1 MRLSALDC
9 LRRGFRNLSAN
20 WELVLLQWLQ
30 SLLVP
35 ALLFLGIAAPVAILA
50 GPGAF
55 GRKGPVLGRAFS
67 RIAEDP
73 PILLLSLVA
82 ALALWLLAY
91 VVYCYFQAG
100 TYGVLWTADRQALP
114 GPPKSP
120 LLFRTFSVRD
130 FFGWGGRYV
139 GRYLRFFLFAC
150 LLAALAFGG
159 IVLWIAS
166 IAEGGQAWGA
176 GAALGIGCG
185 GIFPLG
191 FLALVFSF
199 WFSVAQADLA
209 REGSSVG
216 AASRLGLSVLGRRLG
231 AVLFLFFVFLL
242 VAAALAFAFFL
253 ISIVVDLLLS
263 GAPAMRAVTQ
273 LLLLFAQGIPNALLA
288 VALGA
293 ALVALVRSETQMPMR
308 KRPEVQTA

>member
-1 MRLSALDC
+1 MRLSAVDC
-9 LRRGFRNLSAN
+9 LRRGLKNLSAN
-20 WELVLLQWLQ
+20 WELVLMQWLQ

-35 ALLFLGIAAPVAILA
+35 ALLLLGVALPVAILA
-50 GPGAF
+50 GPGTL
-55 GRKGPVLGRAFS
+55 GRGGPVLGRAFS
-67 RIAEDP
+67 RIEEAP
-73 PILLLSLVA
+73 PILLLSLAA
-82 ALALWLLAY
+82 ALALWTLAY

-114 GPPKSP
+114 GPPRSS

-139 GRYLRFFLFAC
+139 GRYFRFFLFFC
-150 LLAALAFGG
+150 LLAALAFGVV
-159 IVLWIAS
+159 VLWIAS
-166 IAEGGQAWGA
+166 MAESAEAWGP

-231 AVLFLFFVFLL
+231 AVIFLFFVFLL
-242 VAAALAFAFFL
+242 VAAALSFAFLL

-263 GAPAMRAVTQ
+263 DAPAARAVTQ
-273 LLLLFAQGIPNALLA
+273 LLLFFAQGIPSSLLA

-293 ALVALVRSETQMPMR
+293 ALVALVRSEVQMQMR

>member
-1 MRLSALDC
+1 MRLSGVDC
-9 LRRGFRNLSAN
+9 LRRGLHNLSAN

-35 ALLFLGIAAPVAILA
+35 ALLLLGAAAPVLILA
-50 GPGAF
+50 GPGTP
-55 GRKGPVLGRAFS
+55 GQGGLVLGRAIS
-67 RIAEDP
+67 RIAEAP
-73 PILLLSLVA
+73 PILFLSLLA
-82 ALALWLLAY
+82 ALALWTLAY

-139 GRYLRFFLFAC
+139 GRYFRFFLFFC

-166 IAEGGQAWGA
+166 IARGAESWGP
-176 GAALGIGCG
+176 GAAAGIGCG

-199 WFSVAQADLA
+199 WFSVAQAGLA
-209 REGSSVG
+209 REGSSVR

-231 AVLFLFFVFLL
+231 AVIFLFFVFLL
-242 VAAALAFAFFL
+242 VAAALSFAFLL
-253 ISIVVDLLLS
+253 ISLAVDLLLE
-263 GAPAMRAVTQ
+263 GAPVARAVTQ
-273 LLLLFAQGIPNALLA
+273 LLLFFAQGIPSSLLA

-293 ALVALVRSETQMPMR
+293 ALVALVRSEVQMQMR

>member
-9 LRRGFRNLSAN
+9 LRRGFSNLSAN
-20 WELVLLQWLQ
+20 WELVLMQWLQ

-35 ALLFLGIAAPVAILA
+35 ALLLLGLAAPVAILA
-50 GPGAF
+50 GPGTLVQ
-55 GRKGPVLGRAFS
+55 GGPILGKVFS
-67 RIAEDP
+67 RIGEAP

-82 ALALWLLAY
+82 MLALWTLAY

-114 GPPKSP
+114 GPPKSS

-130 FFGWGGRYV
+130 FFGWGGRYA
-139 GRYLRFFLFAC
+139 GRYFRFFLFFC
-150 LLAALAFGG
+150 LVAALVSGVIA
-159 IVLWIAS
+159 LWIVS
-166 IAEGGQAWGA
+166 IAQGGEVWGA
-176 GAALGIGCG
+176 GAAAGIGCG

-199 WFSVAQADLA
+199 WFSVAQVDLV
-209 REGSSVG
+209 REGSGVRT
-216 AASRLGLSVLGRRLG
+216 ASRLGLSVLGRRLG
-231 AVLFLFFVFLL
+231 AVVLLFFVFLL
-242 VAAALAFAFFL
+242 VAAALAFAFL
-253 ISIVVDLLLS
+253 LLSIVLDLLLS
-263 GAPAMRAVTQ
+263 GAPAARAATQ

>member
-1 MRLSALDC
+1 MRLSAVDC
-9 LRRGFRNLSAN
+9 LRRGLKNLSAN
-20 WELVLLQWLQ
+20 WELVLMQWLQ

-35 ALLFLGIAAPVAILA
+35 ALLLLGLAAPAAILA
-50 GPGAF
+50 GPGALVE
-55 GRKGPVLGRAFS
+55 GRPVLGRVFS
-67 RIAEDP
+67 RIGEAP

-82 ALALWLLAY
+82 MLALWTLAY

-114 GPPKSP
+114 GPPKSS

-139 GRYLRFFLFAC
+139 GRYFRFFLFFC
-150 LLAALAFGG
+150 VVAALVCGVIA
-159 IVLWIAS
+159 LWIAS
-166 IAEGGQAWGA
+166 IAQGAEAWGA

-185 GIFPLG
+185 GVFPLG
-191 FLALVFSF
+191 FLALIFSF

-209 REGSSVG
+209 REGSSVRT
-216 AASRLGLSVLGRRLG
+216 ASRLGLSVLGRRLG
-231 AVLFLFFVFLL
+231 AVILLFFLFLL
-242 VAAALAFAFFL
+242 VAAALAFAFL
-253 ISIVVDLLLS
+253 LLSIVVDLLLS
-263 GAPAMRAVTQ
+263 DAPAARAATQ

-293 ALVALVRSETQMPMR
+293 ALVALVRSEVQMQMR
-308 KRPEVQTA
+308 KRLEVQTA

>member
-1 MRLSALDC
+1 MRLSGVDC
-9 LRRGFRNLSAN
+9 LRRGLKNLSAN

-35 ALLFLGIAAPVAILA
+35 ALLLLGAAAPVFILA
-50 GPGAF
+50 GPGTF
-55 GRKGPVLGRAFS
+55 ERGGPVLDRIFL
-67 RIAEDP
+67 RIAEAP
-73 PILLLSLVA
+73 PILLLALAA
-82 ALALWLLAY
+82 ALALWTLAY

-114 GPPKSP
+114 GPPRSA

-139 GRYLRFFLFAC
+139 GRYFRFFLFFC
-150 LLAALAFGG
+150 LLAALAFGV

-166 IAEGGQAWGA
+166 MAQGAEAWGP

-199 WFSVAQADLA
+199 WFSVAQAGLA
-209 REGSSVG
+209 REGSSVR

-231 AVLFLFFVFLL
+231 AVIFLFFVFLL
-242 VAAALAFAFFL
+242 AAAALSFAFLL
-253 ISIVVDLLLS
+253 ISLVADLLLS
-263 GAPAMRAVTQ
+263 GAPVARAVTQ
-273 LLLLFAQGIPNALLA
+273 LLLFFAQGIPSSLLA

-293 ALVALVRSETQMPMR
+293 ALVALVRSEVQMQMR

>member
-1 MRLSALDC
+1 MRLSGVDC
-9 LRRGFRNLSAN
+9 LRRGFKNLSAN
-20 WELVLLQWLQ
+20 WELVLMQWLQ

-35 ALLFLGIAAPVAILA
+35 ALLLLGVAAPVAILA
-50 GPGAF
+50 GPGTL
-55 GRKGPVLGRAFS
+55 GKRGPVLGKVFS
-67 RIAEDP
+67 RIAEAP

-82 ALALWLLAY
+82 ALALWTLAY

-114 GPPKSP
+114 GPPKSS

-139 GRYLRFFLFAC
+139 GRYFRFFLFFC
-150 LLAALAFGG
+150 LLAALASGL

-166 IAEGGQAWGA
+166 IVEGSEAWGP
-176 GAALGIGCG
+176 GGALGIGCG

-209 REGSSVG
+209 REGSSVR

-231 AVLFLFFVFLL
+231 AVVFLFFVFLL
-242 VAAALAFAFFL
+242 VAAALAFAFLL
-253 ISIVVDLLLS
+253 ISIVVNLLLS
-263 GAPAMRAVTQ
+263 EAPIARAATQ
-273 LLLLFAQGIPNALLA
+273 LLLFFAQGIPNALLT
-288 VALGA
+288 VILGA
-293 ALVALVRSETQMPMR
+293 ALVALVRSEVQMQMQ

>member
-9 LRRGFRNLSAN
+9 LRRGCQNLSAN

-35 ALLFLGIAAPVAILA
+35 GLLLLGVVAPVAILA
-50 GPGAF
+50 GPSALD
-55 GRKGPVLGRAFS
+55 GRGPVLGKVFS
-67 RIAEDP
+67 RIGEAP

-82 ALALWLLAY
+82 ALALWTLAY

-114 GPPKSP
+114 GPPRGS

-139 GRYLRFFLFAC
+139 GRYFRFFLFFC
-150 LLAALAFGG
+150 LLAALAFGVL
-159 IVLWIAS
+159 VLWIAS
-166 IAEGGQAWGA
+166 IAQGGKTWGA
-176 GAALGIGCG
+176 GAGLGIGCG
-185 GIFPLG
+185 GLFPLG

-209 REGSSVG
+209 REGSSVW
-216 AASRLGLSVLGRRLG
+216 AASRLGLAVLGRRLG
-231 AVLFLFFVFLL
+231 AVIFLFCLFLLA
-242 VAAALAFAFFL
+242 AAALAFAFL
-253 ISIVVDLLLS
+253 LVSIVVDLLLS
-263 GAPAMRAVTQ
+263 GAPAVRAATQ
-273 LLLLFAQGIPNALLA
+273 ILLFFAQGIPSSLLA

-293 ALVALVRSETQMPMR
+293 ALVALVRSEVQRPMR